1 MKPVRK
7 AVLPAAGFGT
17 RFLPFTRAVP
27 KEMIPLVDKPVIQ
40 YVVEEAAAAGIEEI
54 LIITSS
60 GKNAIQDHFN
70 PVPDLEAR
78 LAANGKQQLLDELRA
93 IDSLADIHYIYQQQ
107 LNGLGDAVLRAK
119 SFVGD
124 EPFAVLLADT
134 VLSSTT
140 ERTVTGQLVDA
151 YERFGAPVTA
161 VEPVPMELVG
171 RYGVIRADEFE
182 PGLFKVEDFIE
193 KPSVEEAPS
202 NYAVAS
208 RYLFT
213 PDIFEA
219 LKETPRGK
227 GNEIQLT
234 DAMRRLVA
242 TREMYARRIEG
253 TRYDLG
259 NKLGFLEGTV
269 EFGLRRPEF
278 RERFAAFLRDKLN
291 QLEAQNQCGAPQNH
305 RKE

>member
-161 VEPVPMELVG
+161 VDL
-171 RYGVIRADEFE
+171 RIRRSEFV
-182 PGLFKVEDFIE
+182 K
-193 KPSVEEAPS
+193 
-202 NYAVAS
+202 
-208 RYLFT
+208 
-213 PDIFEA
+213 
-219 LKETPRGK
+219 
-227 GNEIQLT
+227 
-234 DAMRRLVA
+234 
-242 TREMYARRIEG
+242 
-253 TRYDLG
+253 
-259 NKLGFLEGTV
+259 
-269 EFGLRRPEF
+269 FGLLLKSFFQRNPDNV
-278 RERFAAFLRDKLN
+278 RER
-291 QLEAQNQCGAPQNH
+291 
-305 RKE
+305 